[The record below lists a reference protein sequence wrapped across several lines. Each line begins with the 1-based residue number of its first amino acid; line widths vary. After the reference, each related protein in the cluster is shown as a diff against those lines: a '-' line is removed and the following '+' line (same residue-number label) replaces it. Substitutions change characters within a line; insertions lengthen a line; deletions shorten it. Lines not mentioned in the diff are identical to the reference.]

1 MYTKTYVSVT
11 ARFDTIGNIFPYKI
25 EWEDGRVFGI
35 DKVVDVRPCAS
46 LRCGGFGIRYTCS
59 IKGKEAYLF
68 YEDSRWFVER
78 KDY

>member
-1 MYTKTYVSVT
+1 MYTKKYVSVS
-11 ARFDTIGNIFPYKI
+11 ARFDTGGNIFPLSI
-25 EWEDGRVFGI
+25 DWEDGRTFKI

-59 IKGKEAYLF
+59 IGRKETYLF

-78 KDY
+78 KNN